1 MFFCAFEV
9 NFYPEVPGVFLEL
22 SKVFDKVSHKVLLNE
37 FKIKGVNGIV
47 FELIELFFYN
57 RCQSMDLNNHSSC

>member
-37 FKIKGVNGIV
+37 FKIKGVNGIA
-47 FELIELFFYN
+47 
-57 RCQSMDLNNHSSC
+57 LN